1 MKRFVGVLLAG
12 AILGTMPAVA
22 QAAPPEGVTGMA
34 LDGRAEISWQPVAGA
49 TAYNVYRGTTAA
61 SVNTPVSLTGVPPPP
76 LSAPASFTDNTA
88 ANNTTYFYGVRA
100 VVGGVES
107 GNSRLVQVTPQGRV
121 CSGGNVITQ
130 ENCFPGQFSW
140 KVPSDST
147 GVMGF
152 ATKQSIDRGE
162 SIDFKIKADTPTVSI
177 EIFRNGFYGGAG
189 ARLYTQMDNVPVA
202 SQPACNTNAST
213 GLYDCANWSVTQT
226 VTTTANWPSGVYL
239 ARITRPDTFK
249 ASHILFVVRDDE
261 RDADVLF
268 GLPFTTYQA
277 YNSYG
282 GKSLYEHNS
291 TGADTVAG
299 DARAVKVSFDRP
311 YQNQFEG
318 ATHDWYTRT
327 DYITVKW
334 MESAGYDIS
343 YDSVGDFETGGARIR
358 DHRAYISGAHDEYQS
373 AAMRSA
379 VETARDAGTDLL
391 FTGANEMF
399 WKVRFESSPVS
410 SVQNRVLVCYKTS
423 QSGGP
428 DPSGIHTGT
437 WRDPAGANS
446 PENALTGVQ
455 FIGQKPFGY
464 FPLRVS
470 AAQGQDRVWRNTGL
484 DTQPVG
490 GSTNVG
496 NSLVGWEWDARVPN
510 GAEPPG
516 VVTLAAS
523 PVDGDIL
530 QDAGG
535 IYAPGTAVAHMVK
548 KQWPSGSLVVDTGTN
563 QWNLGLGINA
573 EGVGEPDR
581 RIQQA
586 TTNILLDMG
595 ATPEWPASD
604 IVLDDSSSP
613 PTVTQKT
620 PASAATGVDPA
631 TTVRAT
637 FSRAMDQATINS
649 SSFTLKRPDGSTVP
663 ATVSYDSLSFTA
675 TLTPTL
681 PLALQTSYT
690 ARLEP
695 TDQGDQQHDAR
706 HRPELELHHAGARL
720 RFRRWCRSP
729 PRATGTPWAAP

>member
-299 DARAVKVSFDRP
+299 DAARGEGLVRPALPEPVRGGDPRLVHPHRLRHGQVDGERRVRHLVRLRGRLRDGRRA
-311 YQNQFEG
+311 
-318 ATHDWYTRT
+318 YTRPPGLH
-327 DYITVKW
+327 IGRPRRVP
-334 MESAGYDIS
+334 
-343 YDSVGDFETGGARIR
+343 VGRHARRGGDRARRRHGPPLHRCQR
-358 DHRAYISGAHDEYQS
+358 D
-373 AAMRSA
+373 
-379 VETARDAGTDLL
+379 
-391 FTGANEMF
+391 
-399 WKVRFESSPVS
+399 
-410 SVQNRVLVCYKTS
+410 VLE
-423 QSGGP
+423 G
-428 DPSGIHTGT
+428 
-437 WRDPAGANS
+437 
-446 PENALTGVQ
+446 
-455 FIGQKPFGY
+455 
-464 FPLRVS
+464 PLRV
-470 AAQGQDRVWRNTGL
+470 QPGL
-484 DTQPVG
+484 ERP
-490 GSTNVG
+490 
-496 NSLVGWEWDARVPN
+496 EPRAR
-510 GAEPPG
+510 
-516 VVTLAAS
+516 L
-523 PVDGDIL
+523 L
-530 QDAGG
+530 QDE
-535 IYAPGTAVAHMVK
+535 PERR
-548 KQWPSGSLVVDTGTN
+548 TG
-563 QWNLGLGINA
+563 
-573 EGVGEPDR
+573 
-581 RIQQA
+581 
-586 TTNILLDMG
+586 
-595 ATPEWPASD
+595 PEWHP
-604 IVLDDSSSP
+604 
-613 PTVTQKT
+613 
-620 PASAATGVDPA
+620 
-631 TTVRAT
+631 
-637 FSRAMDQATINS
+637 
-649 SSFTLKRPDGSTVP
+649 
-663 ATVSYDSLSFTA
+663 
-675 TLTPTL
+675 
-681 PLALQTSYT
+681 
-690 ARLEP
+690 
-695 TDQGDQQHDAR
+695 HR
-706 HRPELELHHAGARL
+706 HVA
-720 RFRRWCRSP
+720 
-729 PRATGTPWAAP
+729 

>member
-1 MKRFVGVLLAG
+1 
-12 AILGTMPAVA
+12 
-22 QAAPPEGVTGMA
+22 MA

-49 TAYNVYRGTTAA
+49 TAYNVYRGTSAA

-100 VVGGVES
+100 VVGGVET

-282 GKSLYEHNS
+282 GESLYEHNS

-358 DHRAYISGAHDEYQS
+358 DHRAYISGAHDELPVG
-373 AAMRSA
+373 RH
-379 VETARDAGTDLL
+379 ARRGGDRARRRHGPPLHRCQRD
-391 FTGANEMF
+391 
-399 WKVRFESSPVS
+399 
-410 SVQNRVLVCYKTS
+410 VLE
-423 QSGGP
+423 G
-428 DPSGIHTGT
+428 
-437 WRDPAGANS
+437 
-446 PENALTGVQ
+446 
-455 FIGQKPFGY
+455 
-464 FPLRVS
+464 PLRV
-470 AAQGQDRVWRNTGL
+470 QPGL
-484 DTQPVG
+484 ERPEPACSFATRR
-490 GSTNVG
+490 
-496 NSLVGWEWDARVPN
+496 AR
-510 GAEPPG
+510 
-516 VVTLAAS
+516 
-523 PVDGDIL
+523 
-530 QDAGG
+530 AGG
-535 IYAPGTAVAHMVK
+535 RTRVASTPG
-548 KQWPSGSLVVDTGTN
+548 
-563 QWNLGLGINA
+563 
-573 EGVGEPDR
+573 R
-581 RIQQA
+581 
-586 TTNILLDMG
+586 G
-595 ATPEWPASD
+595 ATPRAPTRPRTPSPAC
-604 IVLDDSSSP
+604 SSS
-613 PTVTQKT
+613 
-620 PASAATGVDPA
+620 A
-631 TTVRAT
+631 
-637 FSRAMDQATINS
+637 
-649 SSFTLKRPDGSTVP
+649 
-663 ATVSYDSLSFTA
+663 
-675 TLTPTL
+675 
-681 PLALQTSYT
+681 
-690 ARLEP
+690 
-695 TDQGDQQHDAR
+695 
-706 HRPELELHHAGARL
+706 
-720 RFRRWCRSP
+720 RSP
-729 PRATGTPWAAP
+729 SGTSRCA